1 MARGVR
7 WHWAAAVAGT
17 AGMPWCLAV
26 GGWDLAGGHW
36 AGAGLMAACTAVNGW
51 TARTNWRA
59 VGRERHRPDYT
70 RIAELEREL
79 GLIKPLP
86 RCSCSRCRIT
96 PRPDLTPLIELT
108 RSWITKAGP
117 STHTGTFDEYM
128 QQQHRQQH
136 PDE

>member
-1 MARGVR
+1 MARGMR

-36 AGAGLMAACTAVNGW
+36 GAAGLMAACTAVNGW
-51 TARTNWRA
+51 SARWNWRA

-79 GLIKPLP
+79 NINQPPPAPKGGPFMAAPAMVYQIV
-86 RCSCSRCRIT
+86 RQYIT
-96 PRPDLTPLIELT
+96 RP
-108 RSWITKAGP
+108 GP
-117 STHTGTFDEYM
+117 PGHTGTFDEYM
-128 QQQHRQQH
+128 QQLHRQQH